1 MVSVTNAIAEAQ
13 CDLVVDAI
21 DVGGAGKL
29 VFYKTSAGTDPATV
43 NDSLQ
48 GDNTVLAELAFGS
61 TAFTDA
67 AVPGGGT
74 NAVATLTGGTAITDT
89 AADASGD
96 AGFARAISGAGN
108 VVAQFSVTGSAGGGS
123 ADIVVTSSTAA
134 ATFTQNLPVEI
145 AAFTYSQPTV

>member
-1 MVSVTNAIAEAQ
+1 MVSVTNAIAQAQ

-29 VFYKTSAGTDPATV
+29 VFYKTSEAFTDPATV
-43 NDSLQ
+43 NNSLQ
-48 GDNTVLAELAFGS
+48 GDNTVLAELAFES

-67 AVPGGGT
+67 LMDGS

-96 AGFARAISGAGN
+96 AGFARAISGGGA
-108 VVAQFSVTGSAGGGS
+108 VVAQFSVIGSVGGGT

-145 AAFTYSQPTV
+145 ATFSYSQPTV

>member
-1 MVSVTNAIAEAQ
+1 MVSVTNAIAQAQ

-29 VFYKTSAGTDPATV
+29 VFYKTSASTDPATV

-48 GDNTVLAELAFGS
+48 GDNDVLAELAFGNP
-61 TAFTDA
+61 AFEPA
-67 AVPGGGT
+67 SMVGT
-74 NAVATLTGGTAITDT
+74 NAVASLTGATAITDT

-96 AGFARAISGAGN
+96 AGFARALNGAGA
-108 VVAQFSVTGSAGGGS
+108 VVAQFSVTGSVGGGS
-123 ADIVVTSSTAA
+123 ADIVVTSSGAA

-145 AAFTYSQPTV
+145 ATFTYSQPTV